1 MENVSEVNIVY
12 LEMDRDAEASG
23 ESHSESSTL
32 SNSLESVLTV
42 KQILRLF
49 IISLCL

>member
-1 MENVSEVNIVY
+1 MENGSEVNIVY
-12 LEMDRDAEASG
+12 LEMDRDAEASA

-42 KQILRLF
+42 KTNLQLVYY
-49 IISLCL
+49 